1 MALSSPRG
9 GREGALSVMKEINL
23 SDHFTYKKLL
33 LFAMPTIGMILI
45 SITYDVVDGYFTS
58 NFIGKTAFSAVNIVY
73 PFQLLLSIVGY
84 MFGTGGSALIASQLG
99 NGNPEKANRYFTMI
113 VRVAL
118 VVGVVLAVL
127 GMIFLPWVAKLIG
140 ATPEIL
146 DYGLPYGYT
155 LFAFLPIMIVGYAF
169 QSLLIT
175 AEKPHFGFFLSIANL
190 ISNLVFDYLF
200 IVHFQWGMVGAA
212 AATGIG
218 ACLNGIVPLIYFSRP
233 NSSTLRFVKCKTELK
248 PLLRACS
255 NGASEMVND
264 MATSFIFVLYNYQ
277 LLRLIGEDG
286 VAAYGV
292 IIFVEGIFA
301 SFFYGFA
308 MEATTVVGYHF
319 GAKNYSELKSLL
331 KKGNVLNFGF
341 GILMALLCVVCAPIV
356 AQVFV
361 GYDEKVYRLSVHAMQ
376 LYSLT
381 FLFQGFNEYSSAYF
395 TGLNNGKVSAIIA
408 FSKSF
413 LIQTAAIM
421 LLPIFFGLEGLWVS
435 QAVAEFAASLVGVYF
450 YITHRWEYTG
460 RGKSEK

>member
-1 MALSSPRG
+1 
-9 GREGALSVMKEINL
+9 
-23 SDHFTYKKLL
+23 
-33 LFAMPTIGMILI
+33 
-45 SITYDVVDGYFTS
+45 
-58 NFIGKTAFSAVNIVY
+58 
-73 PFQLLLSIVGY
+73 
-84 MFGTGGSALIASQLG
+84 
-99 NGNPEKANRYFTMI
+99 
-113 VRVAL
+113 
-118 VVGVVLAVL
+118 
-127 GMIFLPWVAKLIG
+127 
-140 ATPEIL
+140 
-146 DYGLPYGYT
+146 
-155 LFAFLPIMIVGYAF
+155 MIVGYAF

-190 ISNLVFDYLF
+190 ISNLIFDYLF
-200 IVHFQWGMVGAA
+200 IVHFKWGMVGAA

-308 MEATTVVGYHF
+308 IEATTVVGYHF

-341 GILMALLCVVCAPIV
+341 GILMTLLCVVCAPIV

-450 YITHRWEYTG
+450 YITHRWEYTEKKEASPPAPL
-460 RGKSEK
+460 RGERGVE